1 MVRESTTAPPL
12 LQVTNLTKRF
22 GSFTALDSV
31 SLEVGSGEI
40 VAVLGHN
47 GSGKSTLVKLL
58 AGFHTPDGGSF
69 SLREEGDERTDLH
82 FIHQNLGLIDE
93 FNAVEN
99 LMVTR
104 PGAGRS
110 FAPARTRRERR
121 EAVEQLGLFDQDID
135 LEAPV
140 SRLMPAE
147 RAVIA
152 ITRALSGWSHAQN
165 VLILDEPTESLHRSE
180 VDTLFSAVR
189 KVADR
194 GAGIIF
200 ISHRLDEVLSLAH
213 RIVVLR
219 DGKLV
224 ADKPRAEVDHEALV
238 ELIAGDSRTLAGS
251 AGSSRSAARVGAAV
265 LDVKGLR
272 AGILNGIDLSIRPGE
287 ILGVSGMLG
296 SGREEVSRAIFD
308 SGRGHADQ
316 LRLDGELVGIG
327 TPRQSIERGIGYVP
341 GDRIRHGSIPEMDA
355 TENLTLASMAAY
367 RNRLGAISAG
377 REREDAQQE
386 MDGFDV
392 RPRDVRKIFRTFSG
406 GNQQKIVLLKW
417 LRIAP
422 KVLLLEEPTQGVDI
436 AAKAEIFA
444 AIQDAAAQ
452 GVAVLVCSSDA
463 KELAQIC
470 HRVIVLNEGE
480 IVGEVL
486 EGEITEAT
494 LIRTGHIHVQDGGA
508 PEASAEKEHS

>member
-1 MVRESTTAPPL
+1 MVGEPSAAPPL

-22 GSFTALDSV
+22 GSFTALDAV
-31 SLEVGSGEI
+31 SLEVGAGEI

-58 AGFHTPDGGSF
+58 AGFHTPDGGTF
-69 SLREEGDERTDLH
+69 TLREAGEERTDLH

-104 PGAGRS
+104 PTAGRS
-110 FAPARTRRERR
+110 FAPARSRRERQD
-121 EAVEQLGLFDQDID
+121 AIEQLALFDQDID
-135 LEAPV
+135 LVAPV
-140 SRLMPAE
+140 SRLAPAE

-152 ITRALSGWSHAQN
+152 ITRALSGWTHAQN
-165 VLILDEPTESLHRSE
+165 VLILDEPTESLHRTE

-189 KVADR
+189 KVAER

-224 ADKPRAEVDHEALV
+224 ADRPRAEVDHEALV
-238 ELIAGDSRTLAGS
+238 ELIAGEPRAAAS
-251 AGSSRSAARVGAAV
+251 ATRPASSARVEAAV
-265 LDVKGLR
+265 LDVKGLHS
-272 AGILNGIDLSIRPGE
+272 GILNGVDLSIRPGE

-308 SGRGHADQ
+308 ASRGSADQ
-316 LRLDGELVGIG
+316 LRLAGELVGIG
-327 TPRQSIERGIGYVP
+327 TPKQSIARGIGFVP
-341 GDRIRHGSIPEMDA
+341 GDRLRHGSIPEMDA
-355 TENLTLASMAAY
+355 TENLTLADMTAY
-367 RNRLGAISAG
+367 RNRLGVISRG
-377 REREDAQQE
+377 RERRDAQQE

-392 RPRDVRKIFRTFSG
+392 RPRDPRKIFRTFSG

-417 LRIAP
+417 LRTRP
-422 KVLLLEEPTQGVDI
+422 RVLLLEEPTQGVDI
-436 AAKAEIFA
+436 AAKAEIFT
-444 AIQDAAAQ
+444 AIRDAAAE
-452 GVAVLVCSSDA
+452 GLAVLVCSSDA

-494 LIRTGHIHVQDGGA
+494 LIRTGHIHVQDGDDPGIA
-508 PEASAEKEHS
+508 AEKEHS